1 MNCFRCIMVAYV
13 VVVKCRRAYVFL
25 DFLNLLLTNSVPREN
40 NLSRTGCQ
48 VLAPVVQKVDSAIHL
63 INHYPVDKD

>member
-1 MNCFRCIMVAYV
+1 MFAYV
-13 VVVKCRRAYVFL
+13 VVVKCRRPYVFL

-48 VLAPVVQKVDSAIHL
+48 VLAPVVQKVDSATHR
-63 INHYPVDKD
+63 INHYSVDKY

>member
-48 VLAPVVQKVDSAIHL
+48 VLTSVVQKVDSAIHL
-63 INHYPVDKD
+63 LNNWGLVKG